1 MESEEVVPIL
11 AALAQE
17 TRLDVF
23 RLLVEAGPR
32 GLPAG
37 EIARRLDIAAPTL
50 SFHLRAMLHAG
61 LVTSERSGRSLFYAA
76 SFDRLTEVVAF
87 LTENCCAGSGG
98 KRSSAR
104 RRGSRGR
111 ATG

>member
-1 MESEEVVPIL
+1 MKSAEVVPIL

-37 EIARRLDIAAPTL
+37 EIARRLEIAAPTL
-50 SFHLRAMLHAG
+50 SFHLRSLLHAG
-61 LVTSERSGRSLFYAA
+61 LVTSERSGRSLVYAA
-76 SFDRLTEVVAF
+76 SFERLRRVVAF
-87 LTENCCAGSGG
+87 LTENCCAESGG
-98 KRSSAR
+98 RWVPAAAAR
-104 RRGSRGR
+104 RSRSR
-111 ATG
+111 A

>member
-37 EIARRLDIAAPTL
+37 EIARSLGIAAPTL

-61 LVTSERSGRSLFYAA
+61 LVTSQRSGRLLFYAP
-76 SFDRLTEVVAF
+76 SFDRLTQVVAF
-87 LTENCCAGSGG
+87 LTENCCAGSDG
-98 KRSSAR
+98 KRAPTAR
-104 RRGSRGR
+104 RISRSR
-111 ATG
+111 AAS

>member
-11 AALAQE
+11 GALAQE

-32 GLPAG
+32 GLSAG
-37 EIARRLDIAAPTL
+37 EIARRLEIAAPTL
-50 SFHLRAMLHAG
+50 SFHLRSMLHAG

-76 SFDRLTEVVAF
+76 SFDRLNQVVAF
-87 LTENCCAGSGG
+87 LTENCCGAS
-98 KRSSAR
+98 RRERAPAR
-104 RRGSRGR
+104 RARSG
-111 ATG
+111 